1 MKRLVVVVSAVLSGV
16 LVVGVVG
23 AARYRADA
31 RRMQHDPAVQKLLER
46 HARSEAGASTRR
58 RLSER

>member
-1 MKRLVVVVSAVLSGV
+1 MRRLVVVVSAVLSGV

-23 AARYRADA
+23 AARYRADT

-46 HARSEAGASTRR
+46 HARSEGEPSTSR
-58 RLSER
+58 RLRGR